1 MNEEYTYFQYFR
13 YQNPS
18 FLAKDSVRATQA
30 KNEHLV
36 YNFNDGFV
44 DLKMLVL
51 KKSWK

>member
-1 MNEEYTYFQYFR
+1 MNEEYIYFQCFR

-18 FLAKDSVRATQA
+18 ILAKDSIRAMQA
-30 KNEHLV
+30 KNEHLE